1 MRELQ
6 KVDLLSKE
14 EEKELWRRFK
24 QQGDLAARAK
34 IISSYQP
41 LVFKIVAEMHP
52 RQAIIMDMIQEGT
65 LGLIDAVER
74 FDPGRSYMFS
84 TYAPFRIRGTVINY
98 IEREKL
104 KGARVDYDDD
114 LLKVIR
120 VGPED
125 EDRFASDLATSDRFE
140 KLVECVGRLPDKER
154 RVMEALFLHD
164 KPSEYL
170 LNEMQI
176 SPSYLS
182 RLKKKAVRRLRAMMA
197 KGAK

>member
-1 MRELQ
+1 ME
-6 KVDLLSKE
+6 LLSKE

-24 QQGDLAARAK
+24 REGDLEARAK
-34 IISSYQP
+34 IIASYQP

-52 RQAIIMDMIQEGT
+52 RQAIIMDMIQEGI

-74 FDPGRSYMFS
+74 FDPDRSFMFS

-104 KGARVDYDDD
+104 KGARVDYDDE
-114 LLKVIR
+114 LLKVVR
-120 VGPED
+120 VNPDED
-125 EDRFASDLATSDRFE
+125 DRFARDLVNADRFE
-140 KLVECVGRLPDKER
+140 KLVACVGRLPDKER
-154 RVMEALFLHD
+154 RVMEALFLQD
-164 KPSEYL
+164 KPSEFI
-170 LNEMQI
+170 LNEMNI

-197 KGAK
+197 KSLK